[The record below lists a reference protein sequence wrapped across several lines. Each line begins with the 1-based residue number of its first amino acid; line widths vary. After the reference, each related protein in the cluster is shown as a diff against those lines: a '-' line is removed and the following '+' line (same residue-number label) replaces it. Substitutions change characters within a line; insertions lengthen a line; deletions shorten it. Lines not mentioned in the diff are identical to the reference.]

1 MKRLISQEEVLDK
14 KDQGEIFVDDNT
26 IITAA
31 AVDLC
36 KELGI
41 KITKGQDLKS
51 SDKKEEKKGVKENR
65 KKESALSEDEIY
77 NILKE
82 GLNKGLLNESDLE
95 RMLD

>member
-41 KITKGQDLKS
+41 KITKGKASDS
-51 SDKKEEKKGVKENR
+51 SDKKEEKKQVKESP
-65 KKESALSEDEIY
+65 KKKAALSEDEIY

-82 GLNKGLLNESDLE
+82 GLNKGLLQVSDLE
-95 RMLD
+95 RMID